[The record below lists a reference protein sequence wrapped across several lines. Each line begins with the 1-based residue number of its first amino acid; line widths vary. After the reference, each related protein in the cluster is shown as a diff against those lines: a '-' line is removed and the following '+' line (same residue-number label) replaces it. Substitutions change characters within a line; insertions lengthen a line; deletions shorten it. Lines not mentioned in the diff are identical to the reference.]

1 MFDDDG
7 AVAVP
12 VVDVVL
18 LLSRCSFA
26 PFAAAVVVFVEF
38 DEYFL
43 LSLYESLVDIHV
55 WNER

>member
-7 AVAVP
+7 AVAV
-12 VVDVVL
+12 DVVV

-43 LSLYESLVDIHV
+43 LSLYESFVDIHV

>member
-7 AVAVP
+7 AVAV
-12 VVDVVL
+12 DVVV

-26 PFAAAVVVFVEF
+26 PFDAVAAVVVFVEF

-55 WNER
+55 